1 MEDGGGI
8 MGTREENRMMDMLIS
23 LKADLASSIAF
34 RYACRL
40 AELARIHLQTIYVE
54 EVEKEGY
61 PPGSGW
67 VRSTWETG
75 LLETA
80 QREIAQLINTEKT
93 HCPVLD
99 EPIVRIGEREEEL
112 LREVKRE
119 AYDVFLEGVLSSSDE
134 RLFFQKMRSKLYRQL
149 ACPIILVKNLVNPAR
164 VALVLA
170 EHKDVKPLVNTFAN
184 LFEKSKLSVDLVY
197 VKANRNVPAENQK
210 IPAGTAGP
218 EWEDARHTLD
228 DARERLA
235 FHGWTPQ
242 ESWILQERPQTIGE
256 MLAPYGL
263 VGSRLPHAAHKSNMV
278 MDLLS
283 RVSSATLLA
292 RN

>member
-1 MEDGGGI
+1 
-8 MGTREENRMMDMLIS
+8 MMDMLIS

-40 AELARIHLQTIYVE
+40 AELAQIHLQTIYVE

-67 VRSTWETG
+67 VRSTWESG

-80 QREIAQLINTEKT
+80 QREIAQLINTEKS

-99 EPIVRIGEREEEL
+99 APIVRIGEREEEL

-119 AYDVFLEGVLSSSDE
+119 SYDVFLEGVLSSSDE
-134 RLFFQKMRSKLYRQL
+134 RLFYHKVRSRFYRQL
-149 ACPIILVKNLVNPAR
+149 TCPIILVKNLVNPAR

-170 EHKDVKPLVNTFAN
+170 EPKDVKPLVNTFAN

-197 VKANRNVPAENQK
+197 VKANRNVPAEKQR

-218 EWEDARHTLD
+218 EWEDARGALD
-228 DARERLA
+228 EARERLA

-242 ESWILQERPQTIGE
+242 ESWILQERPQAIGE
-256 MLAPYGL
+256 MLATYGL
-263 VGSRLPHAAHKSNMV
+263 VGCRLPRAPHKANIV

-283 RVSSATLLA
+283 RVSSATLFA

>member
-1 MEDGGGI
+1 
-8 MGTREENRMMDMLIS
+8 MMDMLIS

-40 AELARIHLQTIYVE
+40 ADLAQIHLQTIYVE

-80 QREIAQLINTEKT
+80 QREIAQLINTEKA

-99 EPIVRIGEREEEL
+99 EPIVRIGERDEEL

-119 AYDVFLEGVLSSSDE
+119 TYDVFLEGVLSSSDE
-134 RLFFQKMRSKLYRQL
+134 RLFYQKVRSRLYRQL

-164 VALVLA
+164 VALLLA
-170 EHKDVKPLVNTFAN
+170 EHKDIKPLVNTFAN
-184 LFEKSKLSVDLVY
+184 LFEQSKLSVDLVY
-197 VKANRNVPAENQK
+197 VKANRNVPAEFRK
-210 IPAGTAGP
+210 IPAGAAGP
-218 EWEDARHTLD
+218 EWESARSVFD
-228 DARERLA
+228 EAKERLA

-242 ESWILQERPQTIGE
+242 ESWIMQDRPGDRRNAGAVRTCGQP
-256 MLAPYGL
+256 AAA
-263 VGSRLPHAAHKSNMV
+263 HAA
-278 MDLLS
+278 
-283 RVSSATLLA
+283 
-292 RN
+292 